1 MATAALGDFENKLA
15 ASENHKE
22 TLLAEVNNLKEEMEV
37 LQREGAKKPRA
48 SLTGGGGG
56 SGRFGGGSATQA
68 QVQML
73 EAKVEALEEE
83 NRTLRQRELMR
94 KMFALGD
101 KAMADEASGGGGEA
115 AATPAPA
122 APSNGGA
129 APPPKIEFTLLR
141 GFTARELVTFDPF
154 RGFDMAQA
162 DGFANIEEEAEA
174 AKPRKK
180 GAEQQ
185 VEALTRQSTL
195 SRISSF
201 MGSFR
206 SKQQVTPS

>member
-48 SLTGGGGG
+48 SLTGGGG
-56 SGRFGGGSATQA
+56 SGRFSSATQA

-83 NRTLRQRELMR
+83 NHTLRQRELMR

-115 AATPAPA
+115 VATPAPA

>member
-37 LQREGAKKPRA
+37 LQRESAQKPRA
-48 SLTGGGGG
+48 SLTGGGG
-56 SGRFGGGSATQA
+56 SGRFSSATQA

-83 NRTLRQRELMR
+83 NHTLRQRELMR

-115 AATPAPA
+115 VATPAPA